1 MTRDGAGDLA
11 AIDTARLDTPEWL
24 MARWSAH
31 YGEKTAHAIAAAHAD
46 PPPLDVSVKGDAEDW
61 AARLRGRV
69 LPTGTV
75 RAQAHGPIARLPGFD
90 EGGWWVQ
97 DAAAALPARLLGDV
111 RGRTVADLCAAPG
124 GKAAQLALAG
134 ADVTAVDRSPPRLS
148 RLQANLARLGLQAK
162 VVAADVAEWQGGPF
176 DAVLLDAPCLST
188 GTIRRHPDVAW
199 LKREA
204 DLAQLA
210 ALQTKLLD
218 RAVELTKPGGTLVY
232 CTCSLEPEEGENQ
245 IAALLER
252 DSRVRRRPVEASEV
266 AGLSEIISDAGDLR
280 TLPFHL
286 SRPRPPHGR
295 YGRILRRPPRP
306 DLTVVP
312 PRSAAGRFAIP
323 MRVKFSALPLAATR
337 AFGYLSYLRADDG
350 RPRQPRGTMSR
361 GLIAERTRL
370 SLFVLRRALRTF
382 GGRMNGHP
390 LLRWRFAYARPDRLL
405 IAPQDLRTADSTRAS
420 EIYAGRFAFAGKIV
434 TCDARS
440 PFEMTPPS
448 AEWAEGLLGFSW
460 LRHLRAA
467 ESAITRSNARALV
480 DDWIT
485 VQGAW
490 DAVAWRP
497 EIVARRIVSWLT
509 HAPFLLHDAD
519 MRFYRRFMRSL
530 TQQVRYLRRTT
541 GDMRDGLPRLQ
552 GIIALNFAALC
563 MAGQLRLLKSGTRK
577 LVDELNRQ
585 VLPDGGHIS
594 RNPGALIDLLL
605 DLLPLRQAFG
615 ARNIPPPQPLIN
627 AVDRMMPM
635 LRFFRH
641 GNGAFANFNGM
652 GPTPLDVLATILAY
666 DDARGRPVNNAAHSG
681 YQRLEG
687 SGSVLIMDSGAP
699 PPMATSHEA
708 HAGCLAFEFSTQS
721 QRIIVN
727 CGLPG
732 TSRDSWR
739 HLSRWR

>member
-1 MTRDGAGDLA
+1 
-11 AIDTARLDTPEWL
+11 
-24 MARWSAH
+24 MA
-31 YGEKTAHAIAAAHAD
+31 
-46 PPPLDVSVKGDAEDW
+46 
-61 AARLRGRV
+61 
-69 LPTGTV
+69 
-75 RAQAHGPIARLPGFD
+75 
-90 EGGWWVQ
+90 
-97 DAAAALPARLLGDV
+97 
-111 RGRTVADLCAAPG
+111 
-124 GKAAQLALAG
+124 
-134 ADVTAVDRSPPRLS
+134 
-148 RLQANLARLGLQAK
+148 
-162 VVAADVAEWQGGPF
+162 
-176 DAVLLDAPCLST
+176 
-188 GTIRRHPDVAW
+188 
-199 LKREA
+199 
-204 DLAQLA
+204 
-210 ALQTKLLD
+210 
-218 RAVELTKPGGTLVY
+218 
-232 CTCSLEPEEGENQ
+232 
-245 IAALLER
+245 
-252 DSRVRRRPVEASEV
+252 
-266 AGLSEIISDAGDLR
+266 
-280 TLPFHL
+280 
-286 SRPRPPHGR
+286 
-295 YGRILRRPPRP
+295 
-306 DLTVVP
+306 
-312 PRSAAGRFAIP
+312 
-323 MRVKFSALPLAATR
+323 
-337 AFGYLSYLRADDG
+337 
-350 RPRQPRGTMSR
+350 R

-370 SLFVLRRALRTF
+370 SLFVLRRAMRTF

-420 EIYAGRFAFAGKIV
+420 EIYSGRFAFAGKIV
-434 TCDARS
+434 TCDGRS

-448 AEWAEGLLGFSW
+448 TEWAEGLLGFSW

-563 MAGQLRLLKSGTRK
+563 MAGQLRLLKSAARK
-577 LVDELNRQ
+577 LADELNRQ

-594 RNPGALIDLLL
+594 RNPGALIELLL

-615 ARNIPPPQPLIN
+615 ARNIPPPQPVIN
-627 AVDRMMPM
+627 AIDRMMPM

-652 GPTPLDVLATILAY
+652 GPTPLDVLATVLAY

-687 SGSVLIMDSGAP
+687 GGSVLIMDSGAA
-699 PPMATSHEA
+699 PPMGVSHEA

-739 HLSRWR
+739 HLSRTTPAHSTATLNENSSCRFFVSGSLPRLVGQPILDGPEKVTVEREEDASSTTVRVVHDGYAARFGMVHERLMSLSQDGKRLDGEDGILPVVGDNYPARVPDRYALRFHLHPSIRANRLTHRRGIMLTLPNREVWSFVSQSPMELEESVYLAGTDGPRRTVQIVIHGNAREAPRQAWTLIQVSDPNTRSRVGEEAELPL